1 MLKKRI
7 CPHNHEKD
15 SVHLKAAYIDAFM
28 FIYRQIHK
36 VSGPTHNRQAQT
48 RILGQNLRRSLD
60 ESKILRAL

>member
-28 FIYRQIHK
+28 FIYRQTHK

-48 RILGQNLRRSLD
+48 RILRRSLD